1 VHPESARGDRQ
12 AGGGRE
18 DVPNT
23 TGAPAI
29 DRGDRLLAIGH
40 ARLIGRRMHQRNT
53 PGTAT
58 DRPSTLSASREQS
71 DRLLTMERDQIVKAY
86 WQHYRWAFSA
96 DADRQKAE
104 QSVWAWEAVRQL
116 IVGDA
121 AEPIN
126 DSERLALLIALADA
140 ATDAAA
146 LGYLGAGPIEELL
159 GRDEPPID
167 LVDTAARQ
175 NEKFRTALRCAWFDE
190 HLPAAQAQRLRRFG
204 PPL

>member
-1 VHPESARGDRQ
+1 
-12 AGGGRE
+12 
-18 DVPNT
+18 
-23 TGAPAI
+23 
-29 DRGDRLLAIGH
+29 
-40 ARLIGRRMHQRNT
+40 
-53 PGTAT
+53 
-58 DRPSTLSASREQS
+58 
-71 DRLLTMERDQIVKAY
+71 MERNQIVDGY

-104 QSVWAWEAVRQL
+104 PSAWAWDAVRQL

-121 AEPIN
+121 AEPIE

-140 ATDAAA
+140 APDVAA

-167 LVDTAARQ
+167 LIDAAARR

-190 HLPAAQAQRLRRFG
+190 QLPAEQVQRLRRFG